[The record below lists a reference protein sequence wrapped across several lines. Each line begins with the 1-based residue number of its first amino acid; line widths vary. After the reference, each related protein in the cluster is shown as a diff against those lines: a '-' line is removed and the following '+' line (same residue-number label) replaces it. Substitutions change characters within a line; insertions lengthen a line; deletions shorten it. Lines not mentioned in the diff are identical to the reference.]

1 MKILL
6 ITNIIPHYRIPLYE
20 LLGRHYELTIAH
32 TGKLVNSNS
41 FSEKK
46 LLKTKNGLF
55 IDYKGDLNLNDY
67 NIVIII
73 FDIKLLNLYRI
84 ILKKR
89 KKYKVAVFGIGVSA
103 SKKRRYDSSFIIA
116 QICYFILKH
125 VDAGI
130 FYDQYPVVKYSAMGI
145 KPNKLF
151 AAYNTVSATTEHE
164 IKSSEGK
171 NTILFVGSLY
181 KAKGI
186 DVLLNAY
193 YDLLKE
199 NKIIDVNLRI
209 VGNGPEYEV
218 IEKWVT
224 EHELTHRIFLEGEI
238 TDNEKLSQ
246 FFAESFFLVSP
257 NQAGLAIQTALSHGI
272 PVITSNYPYSGGE
285 FSSIIDG
292 VTGFY
297 FDGTVQ
303 GLKSKM
309 LEILNSDELDEV
321 YSNCKLFYENFRS
334 PKVWLRGF
342 QNAIS
347 YLTSP
352 K

>member
-1 MKILL
+1 M
-6 ITNIIPHYRIPLYE
+6 YE
-20 LLGRHYELTIAH
+20 LLGGHYELTIAH

-46 LLKTKNGLF
+46 LFKTKIGPF
-55 IDYKGDLNLNDY
+55 IDYKGDLNLNDFDLV
-67 NIVIII
+67 IVI
-73 FDIKLLNLYRI
+73 FDIKLINLYKI
-84 ILKKR
+84 IFKNG
-89 KKYKVAVFGIGVSA
+89 KKYKIAVYGIGVSA
-103 SKKRRYDSSFIIA
+103 STKRKYDSSFLIS

-125 VDAGI
+125 SDAGI

-145 KPNKLF
+145 NPNKLF
-151 AAYNTVSATTEHE
+151 TAYNTVSATTDYE
-164 IKSSEGK
+164 IKSSKEK
-171 NTILFVGSLY
+171 NSILFVGSLY
-181 KAKGI
+181 KAKGL

-193 YDLLKE
+193 YELLKE
-199 NKIIDVNLRI
+199 NKDIDIDLRI

-218 IEKWVT
+218 IEKWIT
-224 EHELTHRIFLEGEI
+224 EHELKHRIFLEGEI

-246 FFAESFFLVSP
+246 FFSKSFFLVSP
-257 NQAGLAIQTALSHGI
+257 NQAGLAVQTSISQGI
-272 PVITSNYPYSGGE
+272 PVVTSNYPYSGGE

-303 GLKSKM
+303 GLKSKI
-309 LEILNSDELDEV
+309 LEILNSGELDEV

-347 YLTSP
+347 FLTNT